1 MKGSAFI
8 VHNDTWSCSNEVLLD
23 MHSTPV
29 IEGGKMVALKQ
40 ENTISVYGIFNA
52 SEAPKMGDKCQIILM
67 DDDKGNKYGFICEVR
82 AIGQL
87 QIIFNVLSTTDKI
100 TEILGNITIKN

>member
-8 VHNDTWSCSNEVLLD
+8 IHNDTWSCSNEVLLD

-40 ENTISVYGIFNA
+40 ENTISVYGIFNP
-52 SEAPKMGDKCQIILM
+52 ETAPKVGDKCQIILM
-67 DDDKGNKYGFICEVR
+67 DDDKGNKYGFVCEVR
-82 AIGQL
+82 AIGVL
-87 QIIFNVLSTTDKI
+87 QTIFNVLSPTDKI
-100 TEILGNITIKN
+100 QQLLSNITFKK